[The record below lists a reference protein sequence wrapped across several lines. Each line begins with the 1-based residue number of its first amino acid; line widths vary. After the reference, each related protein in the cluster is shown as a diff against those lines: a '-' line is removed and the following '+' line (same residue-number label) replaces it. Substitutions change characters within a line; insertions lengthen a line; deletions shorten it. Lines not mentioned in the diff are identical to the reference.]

1 MRDKE
6 PVPLSQKGKAMKET
20 LRKAR
25 LDVYISAV
33 ISLIIGVLFIIFPI
47 EAEATISTIIGIG
60 ILIIAVVM
68 LCGSILSGSIATAI
82 PGTVITIL
90 LGIIG
95 IWIIAN
101 PVDFARIIPIAIGV
115 MIVIHGISDFISS
128 FTVKGLGV
136 GTWWLMLIGSILS
149 IVFGIVC
156 IICSFGVLT
165 VSGII
170 MGIMLIV
177 DAIITFVITIRSNKY
192 KRTASGDVEVESKV
206 IK

>member
-1 MRDKE
+1 
-6 PVPLSQKGKAMKET
+6 MKER
-20 LRKAR
+20 LRSVR

-68 LCGSILSGSIATAI
+68 LAGSILSGSIATAI

-177 DAIITFVITIRSNKY
+177 DAIITFVILK
-192 KRTASGDVEVESKV
+192 
-206 IK
+206 